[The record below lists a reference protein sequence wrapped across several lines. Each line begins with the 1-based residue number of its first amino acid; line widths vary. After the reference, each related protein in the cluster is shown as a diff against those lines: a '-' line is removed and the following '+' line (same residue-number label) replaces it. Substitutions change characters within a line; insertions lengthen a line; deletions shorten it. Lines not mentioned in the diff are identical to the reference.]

1 VCIYPSKGSA
11 LAQVHPHN
19 TYQTNKYY
27 WLYEA
32 KALDRNSRVSSRTF
46 GYYKYTTG
54 LSFAGERIGPLAAI
68 DTTVFYLLALYLLV
82 LPNTPENL
90 FASIYSDSL
99 IKTSHQHLLLLV
111 GFDTLIYRK
120 YYDTPPILVGHQS
133 SYTKKGEIERTCS

>member
-54 LSFAGERIGPLAAI
+54 LSFAEEGLGH
-68 DTTVFYLLALYLLV
+68 LL
-82 LPNTPENL
+82 
-90 FASIYSDSL
+90 
-99 IKTSHQHLLLLV
+99 QLLLLS
-111 GFDTLIYRK
+111 FTYSHFIYSYCQLPLK
-120 YYDTPPILVGHQS
+120 TCLLVF
-133 SYTKKGEIERTCS
+133 TVIP